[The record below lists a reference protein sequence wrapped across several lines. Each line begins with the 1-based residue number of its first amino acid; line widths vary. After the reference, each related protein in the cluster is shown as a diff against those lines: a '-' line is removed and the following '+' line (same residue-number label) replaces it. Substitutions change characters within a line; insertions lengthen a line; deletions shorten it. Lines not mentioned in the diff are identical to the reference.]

1 MHKGGLCMAGK
12 KDSQPLQSFNILQ
25 LDTHGQRDISK
36 GGDYTWGLWH
46 GVEGGGLYTGV
57 GWVGE
62 GVIIYERGL
71 YMGVYSM
78 IHFFI
83 QENDKI

>member
-1 MHKGGLCMAGK
+1 MRVLYTGGDYMHKGGSCMAGK

-25 LDTHGQRDISK
+25 LDTHGQR
-36 GGDYTWGLWH
+36 G
-46 GVEGGGLYTGV
+46 ELYTGV

-62 GVIIYERGL
+62 GVIIYKRGL

-83 QENDKI
+83 QGNAFK

>member
-1 MHKGGLCMAGK
+1 MRVLYTGGDYMHKGGSCMAGK

-46 GVEGGGLYTGV
+46 GVERGGG
-57 GWVGE
+57 E
-62 GVIIYERGL
+62 
-71 YMGVYSM
+71 
-78 IHFFI
+78 F
-83 QENDKI
+83 